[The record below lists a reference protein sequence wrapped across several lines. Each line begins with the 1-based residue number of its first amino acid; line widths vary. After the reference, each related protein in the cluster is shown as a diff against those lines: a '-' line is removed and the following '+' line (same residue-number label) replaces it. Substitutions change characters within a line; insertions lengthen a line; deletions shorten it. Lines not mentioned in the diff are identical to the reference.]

1 MAVIVPCCIQE
12 DIRERTELG
21 NGDEGEGERKLMKLM
36 VLSETLDPA
45 MLEAR
50 PAPEHPLLESGS
62 SLYLPNLS

>member
-1 MAVIVPCCIQE
+1 
-12 DIRERTELG
+12 
-21 NGDEGEGERKLMKLM
+21 M

-62 SLYLPNLS
+62 SLYLPYLS